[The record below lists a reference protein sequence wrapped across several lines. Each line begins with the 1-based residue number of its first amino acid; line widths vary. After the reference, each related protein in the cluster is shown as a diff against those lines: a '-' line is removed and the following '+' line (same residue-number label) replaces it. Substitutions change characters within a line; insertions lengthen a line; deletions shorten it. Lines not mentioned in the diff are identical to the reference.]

1 MGVLPEKGVVMGS
14 MKAEI
19 RIAGMTCVMC
29 AKAVETS
36 LKELTGVSEA
46 QVNLGKETVAVE
58 YDGSHLKLADLEKA
72 IHDAGYE
79 AIDEK
84 VAVKIGGMTCVMCA
98 KAITEALTG
107 VPGVVD
113 VNVNLAAEKAYVTYN
128 PRATRAA
135 DMRKAI
141 EDAGYQYLGIEGE
154 LAEGEEERLR
164 QHELREKR
172 RRVIAGFAVAIPLM
186 VLMYLP
192 IDFHH
197 SSLAY
202 LLLVVATPVF
212 LYVSSPIFAAAWR
225 ALKNRNLNMDV
236 MYGMGIGVSFAASVL
251 GTFRFVLSREF
262 MFYDSAIMLA
272 AFLSMGRYMEARA
285 KGRTGQA
292 IKRLMGLQPRTASVI
307 TGEGEKEIAV
317 QDVQVGDIILVKPG
331 ERVPVDGQVT
341 EGMSFVDESMIT
353 GEPIPVMKGPGD
365 NVVGGT
371 LNQNSVIR
379 FRALKVGRETVLA
392 QIVRLVEEAQG
403 SKPPVQRLA
412 DSVVS
417 YFIPVVLAIA
427 LGVFAIWYFV
437 VGNSL
442 LFALTALISVLVIA
456 CPCALGL
463 ATPTAVTVGLGRG
476 AELGILIKNGEALE
490 VSQKITVVA
499 FDKTG
504 TLTRGHPEVTDVVP
518 AGTDEA
524 TLLRLAGSIETNS
537 QHPLAKAIVR
547 QARGLG
553 IEPEAVASFDTFGGK
568 GVSGK
573 IDGHDVLG
581 GSPRFILERGIA
593 CPEDVRKRVDA
604 LENEGKSVVVVARD
618 DTVAGLIAIADVLK
632 ETTPRAIRSLKQMG
646 LRVVMVTGDNART
659 AGAIGAQSGIQDV
672 IAGVLPQDKA
682 SEIKR
687 LQASGEVVAFVGDGI
702 NDAPALAQAD
712 VGIAI
717 GSGTDV
723 AIESGDIVLI
733 KDDLLDAVAGIQL
746 ARKVML
752 RIKQNIFWAF
762 AYNLALIPV
771 ASGVLYPF
779 FHVTLKPEWA
789 GLAMAMSSVTV
800 VSLSLL
806 LKKYEPPVKRAA
818 DAENSWAPG

>member
-1 MGVLPEKGVVMGS
+1 MATT
-14 MKAEI
+14 KAEI

-36 LKELTGVSEA
+36 LKGLPGVSEA

-58 YDGSHLKLADLEKA
+58 YDGRSVRLADMEKA

-79 AIDEK
+79 AVDEK
-84 VAVKIGGMTCVMCA
+84 AAIKVGGMTCVMCA
-98 KAITEALTG
+98 KAITDALDR

-113 VNVNLAAEKAYVTYN
+113 ANVNLAAEKAYVTYN
-128 PRATRAA
+128 PRIAQVP

-141 EDAGYQYLGIEGE
+141 EEAGYQYLGIEGE
-154 LAEGEEERLR
+154 MDEGEEERIR
-164 QHELREKR
+164 RHELREKL
-172 RRVIAGFAVAIPLM
+172 RRVIAGFVVAIPLM

-202 LLLVVATPVF
+202 VLLVVATPVF
-212 LYVSSPIFAAAWR
+212 IYVSSPIFAAAWR

-236 MYGMGIGVSFAASVL
+236 MYAMGIGVSFAASVL
-251 GTFRFVLSREF
+251 GTFRIVLSREF

-285 KGRTGQA
+285 KGRTGEA
-292 IKRLMGLQPRTASVI
+292 IKRLMGLQPRTASII
-307 TGEGEKEIAV
+307 TADGEKEIAV
-317 QDVQVGDIILVKPG
+317 QDVQAGDIVLVRPG
-331 ERVPVDGQVT
+331 ERIPVDGQVT
-341 EGMSFVDESMIT
+341 EGESFVDESMIT
-353 GEPIPVMKGPGD
+353 GEPIPVVKRPGD
-365 NVVGGT
+365 SVVGGT

-379 FRALKVGRETVLA
+379 FKALKVGRETVLA

-412 DSVVS
+412 DTVVS

-427 LGVFAIWYFV
+427 LGVFALWYFAL
-437 VGNSL
+437 GNSL

-490 VSQKITVVA
+490 VSQRITVVA

-504 TLTRGHPEVTDVVP
+504 TLTRGRPEVTDVLP
-518 AGTDEA
+518 AGTDEK
-524 TLLRLAGSIETNS
+524 TLLQLAAGVEVNS
-537 QHPLAKAIVR
+537 QHPLAKAVVR
-547 QARGLG
+547 HAQGAG
-553 IEPEAVASFDTFGGK
+553 IEPDAATSFDTFGGR

-573 IDGHDVLG
+573 VGPHDVLA
-581 GSPRFILERGIA
+581 GSPEFIEERGIRM
-593 CPEDVRKRVDA
+593 PEDIRKRIDGLQNA
-604 LENEGKSVVVVARD
+604 GKTVVVIAAD
-618 DTVAGLIAIADVLK
+618 NAVAGLIAIADVLK
-632 ETTPRAIRSLKQMG
+632 ETTPQAVRYLQQMG
-646 LRVVMVTGDNART
+646 LGVAMVTGDNSRT
-659 AGAIGAQSGIQDV
+659 AAAIGAQAGIKDV

-682 SEIKR
+682 AEIKR
-687 LQASGEVVAFVGDGI
+687 LQASGAVVAFVGDGI

-762 AYNLALIPV
+762 AYNTALIPV
-771 ASGVLYPF
+771 ASGILYPF

-806 LKKYEPPVKRAA
+806 LKKYEPPVKRTG
-818 DAENSWAPG
+818 DAQAVPARG